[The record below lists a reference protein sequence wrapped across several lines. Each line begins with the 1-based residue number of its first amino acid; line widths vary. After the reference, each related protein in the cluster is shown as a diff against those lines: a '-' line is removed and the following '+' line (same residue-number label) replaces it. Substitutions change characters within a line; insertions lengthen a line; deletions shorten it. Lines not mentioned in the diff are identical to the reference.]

1 MFDTSGRIA
10 SIKGAALNMAAAGAS
25 EGTVNLSQE
34 NEDLK
39 VGLLPKSQ
47 WLYTLSQFSWWRQT
61 DKSSWCENGMDTIS
75 YIKRTTLNFR
85 KFKVAPNPFP
95 RMFLTLQNVVSKDAD

>member
-10 SIKGAALNMAAAGAS
+10 SVKGAALNMAAAGTS

-39 VGLLPKSQ
+39 VGLPLQSR
-47 WLYTLSQFSWWRQT
+47 WLYPFS
-61 DKSSWCENGMDTIS
+61 
-75 YIKRTTLNFR
+75 
-85 KFKVAPNPFP
+85 KF
-95 RMFLTLQNVVSKDAD
+95 S